1 MTRPAADG
9 PLAPLGAGR
18 PRPQICL
25 LLFAVAVFVFH
36 QVSALAGE
44 PAGDVIDLLT
54 PFAVIAAAAIALISL
69 EARGWILV
77 AAFVAAILYVDG
89 HGIHLSAN
97 SIGNESDALQ
107 DEDIVHFWDEI
118 FSHIESV
125 LGWFGLVACICF
137 AEGTAR
143 PGPGDESSGRVLVLT
158 SLLFGWAFFT
168 AGVEGG
174 TWPIVLATTALF
186 CVWLGREARRAQGA
200 AGWRALIGDRPLLS
214 AATGAYVLAAAMI
227 GGYAIWQGGVPQFTD
242 AGLL

>member
-1 MTRPAADG
+1 MTRPAAERLSAAVG
-9 PLAPLGAGR
+9 PGR
-18 PRPQICL
+18 PSPQNCL
-25 LLFAVAVFVFH
+25 LLFAAAGFVFH
-36 QVSALAGE
+36 QLPAFAGE

-54 PFAVIAAAAIALISL
+54 PFALVGAAALALVSL
-69 EARGWILV
+69 QARGWILV

-125 LGWFGLVACICF
+125 IGWFGLIACICW
-137 AEGTAR
+137 AERR
-143 PGPGDESSGRVLVLT
+143 PGAPAGAQTSTRVVVLT
-158 SLLFGWAFFT
+158 ALLLGWTFFT
-168 AGVEGG
+168 STVEGG
-174 TWPIVLATTALF
+174 TWFIELAATAAF
-186 CVWLGREARRAQGA
+186 CFWLWRDGRE
-200 AGWRALIGDRPLLS
+200 RPLLLAS
-214 AATGAYVLAAAMI
+214 TAAFVLAAVMI